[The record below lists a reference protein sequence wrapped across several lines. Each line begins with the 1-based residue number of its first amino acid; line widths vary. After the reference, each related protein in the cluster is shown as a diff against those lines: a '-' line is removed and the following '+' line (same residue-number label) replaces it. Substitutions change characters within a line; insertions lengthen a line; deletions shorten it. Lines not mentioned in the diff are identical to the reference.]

1 MRTLVMLTTL
11 IISCLSTELEIRVND
26 GSEVRAQSVLD
37 ELSNAVIAKNRAAIA
52 DCLYKDF
59 FWDGKGRRLNK
70 EEFIDYLLRMSKR
83 AIPKGTV
90 TSAYVSSPGYISTHT
105 DFNMFG
111 KYQEVLFVPEEWQ
124 KGRDTIR
131 YIRNDNSITFGTLD
145 KAGKIAVDFLL
156 SLIKAINFKD
166 KEAVLSLLTDDF
178 SISAC
183 RGTYDRDFAA
193 TMYSNFH
200 DQRMLRILVKKS
212 EYVNG
217 EDIKTEVRIIEPH
230 HLATHPRNPY
240 TIDIHLKSVGGVYK
254 TYLAEYHAE
263 CNWPGI

>member
-1 MRTLVMLTTL
+1 M
-11 IISCLSTELEIRVND
+11 
-26 GSEVRAQSVLD
+26 
-37 ELSNAVIAKNRAAIA
+37 AKNRTAIA
-52 DCLYKDF
+52 DCLHKEF
-59 FWDGKGRRLNK
+59 FWDGKGRRLDK

-131 YIRNDNSITFGTLD
+131 YIRKDDSPRFEDLDN
-145 KAGKIAVDFLL
+145 AGKIAVNFLL

-166 KEAVLSLLTDDF
+166 KEAVLSHLTDDF
-178 SISAC
+178 SLTAC

-193 TMYSNFH
+193 TMYSSFH

-212 EYVNG
+212 EFVNE
-217 EDIKTEVRIIEPH
+217 EDVKTEVAIIEPH
-230 HLATHPRNPY
+230 HLARHPRNTY

-254 TYLAEYHAE
+254 TNLAEYHAQ